1 MAYIKLYEQFLNEAN
16 ELIKAQGMCKNTMF
30 QVQKEVENLFKDMVK
45 KGLAD
50 SFTTKIEPWNN
61 GYQLKT
67 KVDTKSLWRKE
78 DRKEISDEIA
88 SFAYKIAGS
97 GSLYL
102 QPGTFF
108 DDYFEEG
115 KGAKIEGHV
124 FEIVSK
130 QSYDVTYPKWDI
142 TNKND
147 IPKAGKEY
155 LDIIKNQITEI
166 RKQLEL

>member
-1 MAYIKLYEQFLNEAN
+1 MTYIKLFEQFLNEAN
-16 ELIKAQGMCKNTMF
+16 ELIKAQGICKNTMF
-30 QVQKEVENLFKDMVK
+30 QVQKEVEALYKDMVK

-50 SFTTKIEPWNN
+50 SFSTKVEPWNN

-78 DRKEISDEIA
+78 DRNEISDEIA
-88 SFAYKIAGS
+88 SFAYKIAGG

-130 QSYDVTYPKWDI
+130 QPYDVTYPKWDI
-142 TNKND
+142 ANKND

-155 LDIIKNQITEI
+155 LDIIKTQIATI
-166 RKQLEL
+166 RKTLEL

>member
-1 MAYIKLYEQFLNEAN
+1 MAYIKLFEQFLNEAN
-16 ELIKAQGMCKNTMF
+16 ELIKAQGICKNTMF
-30 QVQKEVENLFKDMVK
+30 QVQKEVDKLFNDMVK

-50 SFTTKIEPWNN
+50 SFTTKIEPWNT

-67 KVDTKSLWRKE
+67 KVDTKTLWRKE
-78 DRKEISDEIA
+78 DRNEISDEIA
-88 SFAYKIAGS
+88 SFAYKVAGA

-124 FEIVSK
+124 FQIEDK
-130 QSYDVTYPKWDI
+130 QPYEVTYPKWDI
-142 TNKND
+142 KDKND

-155 LDIIKNQITEI
+155 LDTIKSQIAEI
-166 RKQLEL
+166 RKKLEL